1 MKTVHAI
8 CAKLQPVLARTL
20 RNSAKLSLCLWLAGT
35 ACAISAP
42 AHAFGEHPVV
52 KAGEINPELIFRKS
66 CSVCHGDRG
75 NGRGRASGN
84 LNPQPRD
91 FTQTSNLSRDAMIN
105 AVTYGRPG
113 TAMMP
118 WKTRYTDKQIEAVVD
133 YIRNRFMLVALDP
146 RIEMGRG
153 VYGHFCQICHGDR
166 AQGAVGTKKADSPPD
181 MTTAQGQQGMSRER
195 MIESVTH
202 GKHGSTPAGF
212 GDRLTP
218 ANIEAVV
225 DYMRWVL
232 LPELAQ
238 RYKDKP
244 LAIPATPSNNQELP
258 VPPPPTASAA
268 APATAP
274 ASPAPATAAAAP
286 AAATAAPAAIPARQA
301 DMSLPFPKGLVGNIE
316 AGRRFFLGNCSTCHG
331 KLGNGEGPRAYFLN
345 PKPRNFHDEYSHLN
359 LNRPTLFS
367 VITTGKP
374 GTVMPAWGKVLS
386 DQEIANVGEFVFETF
401 IQKKTSPKS
410 NK

>member
-1 MKTVHAI
+1 MTKLHAS
-8 CAKLQPVLARTL
+8 CVTLQTKWVGIL
-20 RNSAKLSLCLWLAGT
+20 RNTPTLLLYLLLVSATSAF
-35 ACAISAP
+35 SAP
-42 AHAFGEHPVV
+42 ENAYNEHPVLRT
-52 KAGEINPELIFRKS
+52 GEIKPELIFRKS

-75 NGRGRASGN
+75 NGRGRASVN

-91 FTQTSNLSRDAMIN
+91 FTQSSNLTRDAMIN

-118 WKTRYTDKQIEAVVD
+118 WRTRYTEKQIEAVVD

-153 VYGHFCQICHGDR
+153 VYGHFCQICHADR
-166 AQGAVGTKKADSPPD
+166 AQGAVGISKRDTPPD
-181 MTTAQGQQGMSRER
+181 LTTAQAQNGLTRER
-195 MIESVTH
+195 MIASVTR

-212 GDRLTP
+212 SDRLKP
-218 ANIEAVV
+218 DNIEAVV

-244 LAIPATPSNNQELP
+244 LTSMSDKPMD
-258 VPPPPTASAA
+258 VPPPPAASAGVTTSA
-268 APATAP
+268 APTTPATAP
-274 ASPAPATAAAAP
+274 ANPAAAAP
-286 AAATAAPAAIPARQA
+286 PAASTRQA
-301 DMSLPFPKGLVGNIE
+301 DMSLPFPKGLVGNVKL
-316 AGRRFFLGNCSTCHG
+316 GRRFFLGNCSTCHG
-331 KLGNGEGPRAYFLN
+331 KLGNGEGPRAFFLN
-345 PKPRNFHDEYSHLN
+345 PKPRNFHDEYSHTN
-359 LNRPTLFS
+359 LNRPTLFAA
-367 VITTGKP
+367 ITMGKP

-401 IQKKTSPKS
+401 IQEKAGATPDKKR
-410 NK
+410 